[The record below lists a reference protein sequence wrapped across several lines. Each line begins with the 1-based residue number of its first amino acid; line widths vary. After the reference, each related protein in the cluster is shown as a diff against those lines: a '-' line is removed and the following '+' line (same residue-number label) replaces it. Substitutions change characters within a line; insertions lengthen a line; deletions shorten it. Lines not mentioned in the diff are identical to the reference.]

1 MSLPPR
7 LIRSAFTALLLI
19 SASAL
24 GGCAMNVDSGST
36 TTDVAATSGTAPPP
50 PDLISPATDTSGKPL
65 VEQPLSNEAI
75 AAPSTGAVG
84 EVDFSCRT
92 DADCAI
98 KNVGNCC
105 GYYPACVNIDSPTF
119 AEALM
124 AQCAAEDRM
133 AVCGFR
139 DIAGCQCVEG
149 RCQPLDQGVGPVR

>member
-1 MSLPPR
+1 MNPSPR
-7 LIRSAFTALLLI
+7 MIRSAFAAALLVT
-19 SASAL
+19 AFAL
-24 GGCAMNVDSGST
+24 GGCAMNAGSGNPT
-36 TTDVAATSGTAPPP
+36 
-50 PDLISPATDTSGKPL
+50 
-65 VEQPLSNEAI
+65 EA
-75 AAPSTGAVG
+75 AVG

-119 AEALM
+119 PEAVM

-133 AVCGFR
+133 AVCGFP

-149 RCQPLDQGVGPVR
+149 RCQPLDQGIGPLR